1 MDLPKELTLGN
12 DVLMW
17 VNLLQLLEV
26 MSSMLSGCVTSAA
39 FFRFRDM
46 SGC

>member
-12 DVLMW
+12 ILIR

-26 MSSMLSGCVTSAA
+26 MSSMLSGCETHAA
-39 FFRFRDM
+39 DLT
-46 SGC
+46 

>member
-12 DVLMW
+12 ILIR

-26 MSSMLSGCVTSAA
+26 MSSMLSGCETRAA
-39 FFRFRDM
+39 DLT
-46 SGC
+46 